1 MLKSLFNAMLF
12 CQVLLVMLLA
22 ISIILFLIV
31 CADFF
36 LVLFN
41 ILGVCALIVSMYG
54 AAKVFFILALFFGFL
69 EFLLIDEDVK
79 SPYTE

>member
-1 MLKSLFNAMLF
+1 MLKSLFNAMLY
-12 CQVLLVMLLA
+12 CQVLLVMIFA
-22 ISIILFLIV
+22 ISIMLFLTV
-31 CADFF
+31 CADFL

-41 ILGVCALIVSMYG
+41 ILGVCALMVGMYG
-54 AAKVFFILALFFGFL
+54 AAKVFFILVLFFGFL